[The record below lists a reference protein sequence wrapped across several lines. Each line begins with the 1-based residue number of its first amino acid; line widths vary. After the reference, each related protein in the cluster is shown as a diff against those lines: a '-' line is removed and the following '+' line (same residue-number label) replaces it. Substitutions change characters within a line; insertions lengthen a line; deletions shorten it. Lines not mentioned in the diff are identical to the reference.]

1 MQYIKIGRE
10 SGPSFAFPAYAGHK
24 IIAMTEVKSHY
35 SLYFAKETEM
45 GSIVKIFWRY
55 Y

>member
-10 SGPSFAFPAYAGHK
+10 VDTSFTFPANAGYK
-24 IIAMTEVKSHY
+24 ITAMTALRSYY
-35 SLYFAKETEM
+35 SLYFTKETDM